1 LSGCGPYRKQRH
13 AGRLKPPPWKVNS
26 LRLSDEIINEF
37 NKAFKKAR
45 VSGEP
50 EPTAMVLA
58 TSDGQGR
65 VTSRTVLLKAL
76 DEDGFVFFT
85 NTNSRK
91 GRQLAICPRA
101 AATFLWKASGVQVQ
115 LVGSVSRVSDEAA
128 DAYFATRDRG
138 SQIGAWAS
146 NQSEPLDSRE
156 TLLQRVKEVEQQYE
170 GGEVQRPPFWTGYV
184 LSPETVEFWTQREFR
199 LHDRF
204 LYSLQNGVW
213 SKQRLNP

>member
-1 LSGCGPYRKQRH
+1 MKLSR
-13 AGRLKPPPWKVNS
+13 
-26 LRLSDEIINEF
+26 EIIDEF

-45 VSGEP
+45 VAGEP

-58 TSDGQGR
+58 TSDGKGL

-85 NTNSRK
+85 NVNSTK
-91 GRQLAICPRA
+91 GRQLSVCPRA
-101 AATFLWKASGVQVQ
+101 SATFLWKASGCQVQ
-115 LVGSVSRVSDEAA
+115 LVGSVTQVSDEAA
-128 DAYFATRDRG
+128 DAYFSTRDRG

-146 NQSEPLDSRE
+146 AQSAPLDSRE
-156 TLLQRVKEVEQQYE
+156 TLLRKVRELEEQYADQEVP
-170 GGEVQRPPFWTGYV
+170 RPPFWTGYT
-184 LSPETVEFWTQREFR
+184 LNPERVEFWWQREFR

-204 LYSLQNGVW
+204 LYVFENGQW

>member
-1 LSGCGPYRKQRH
+1 MGLSE
-13 AGRLKPPPWKVNS
+13 
-26 LRLSDEIINEF
+26 EIISEF
-37 NKAFKKAR
+37 NRFFKKAR

-58 TSDGQGR
+58 TSDGKGL

-91 GRQLAICPRA
+91 GRQLVQSPRA
-101 AATFLWKASGVQVQ
+101 SATFLWKASGCQVQ
-115 LVGSVSRVSDEAA
+115 LVGSVRQVSDEAA
-128 DAYFATRDRG
+128 DAYFSTRDRG
-138 SQIGAWAS
+138 SQVGAWAS
-146 NQSEPLDSRE
+146 DQSAPLESRE
-156 TLLQRVKEVEQQYE
+156 ALIERVKQFEQKFEGQEVP
-170 GGEVQRPPFWTGYV
+170 RPPHWTGFV

-204 LYSLQNGVW
+204 LW
-213 SKQRLNP
+213 SQRDGAWVKQRLNP

>member
-1 LSGCGPYRKQRH
+1 VSLSQ
-13 AGRLKPPPWKVNS
+13 
-26 LRLSDEIINEF
+26 EIIEQF

-58 TSDGQGR
+58 TSDGKGL

-76 DEDGFVFFT
+76 DENGFVFFT
-85 NTNSRK
+85 NTLSIK
-91 GRQLAICPRA
+91 GKQLAVCPRA
-101 AATFLWKASGVQVQ
+101 AATFLWKASGCQVQ
-115 LVGSVSRVSDEAA
+115 LVGSVKQVSDEGA

-146 NQSEPLDSRE
+146 RQSDPLDSRE
-156 TLLQRVKEVEQQYE
+156 TLIQRAEDLERKYE
-170 GGEVQRPPFWTGYV
+170 GTDVPRPPHWTGYV
-184 LSPETVEFWTQREFR
+184 LSPESVEFWTQREFR

-204 LYSLQNGVW
+204 LYTLESGTW
-213 SKQRLNP
+213 KKQRLNP

>member
-1 LSGCGPYRKQRH
+1 MSLSK
-13 AGRLKPPPWKVNS
+13 
-26 LRLSDEIINEF
+26 EIISEF

-58 TSDGQGR
+58 TSDCGGL

-85 NTNSRK
+85 NTKSTK
-91 GRQLAICPRA
+91 GQQLAACPRA
-101 AATFLWKASGVQVQ
+101 AATFLWKASGCQVQ
-115 LVGSVSRVSDEAA
+115 LAGSVKKVSDEAA

-146 NQSEPLDSRE
+146 FQSEPLDSRE
-156 TLLQRVKEVEQQYE
+156 TLLRRVDELEKKFQGKEIP
-170 GGEVQRPPFWTGYV
+170 RPRHWTGYV
-184 LSPETVEFWTQREFR
+184 LSPELVEFWTQREFR
-199 LHDRF
+199 LHDRI
-204 LYSLQNGVW
+204 LYTLEHGRW

>member
-1 LSGCGPYRKQRH
+1 MSG
-13 AGRLKPPPWKVNS
+13 
-26 LRLSDEIINEF
+26 EIIGEF

-58 TSDGQGR
+58 TSDGKGL

-91 GRQLAICPRA
+91 GRQLATCPRA

-115 LVGSVSRVSDEAA
+115 LVGSISRVSDEAA
-128 DAYFATRDRG
+128 DAYFSTRDRG

-146 NQSEPLDSRE
+146 HQSEPLDSRE
-156 TLLQRVKEVEQQYE
+156 TLLERVKELESRYQ
-170 GGEVQRPPFWTGYV
+170 GREVPRPDYWTGFV
-184 LSPETVEFWTQREFR
+184 LDPETVEFWTQREFR

-204 LYSLQNGVW
+204 LYSLQNGEWV
-213 SKQRLNP
+213 KQRLNP

>member
-1 LSGCGPYRKQRH
+1 MALS
-13 AGRLKPPPWKVNS
+13 S
-26 LRLSDEIINEF
+26 EIIGEF

-50 EPTAMVLA
+50 EPTAMILA
-58 TSDGQGR
+58 TSDGQGL

-85 NTNSRK
+85 NINSLK
-91 GRQLAICPRA
+91 GRQLAVCPRA
-101 AATFLWKASGVQVQ
+101 AATFLWKASGCQVQ
-115 LVGSVSRVSDEAA
+115 LVGTIRQVSDEAA
-128 DAYFATRDRG
+128 TAYFETRDRG

-146 NQSEPLDSRE
+146 QQSEGLDSRE
-156 TLLQRVKEVEQQYE
+156 TLLQRVRELESQYE
-170 GGEVQRPPFWTGYV
+170 GAQVPRPPFWTGFV

-204 LYSLQNGVW
+204 LYAQEGGEW
-213 SKQRLNP
+213 SKQRLYP